1 MSLHASFIAD
11 VLKRRFILLN
21 SQLTFV
27 SLKRYNMK
35 KFTILSICFLIS
47 IKLIAQQF
55 NIVDFSRNISA
66 ENIKND
72 VYELA
77 SAKMQGRETAKN
89 GQKLAAVYIYK
100 QFKKAGL
107 IGYKMQTDSLSY
119 FQNFSIYS
127 KTVPGLNLSVNG
139 KKLSEYEDFA
149 LSGYKSFKADD
160 LDLIYLGT
168 APDSS
173 YTNKDLSNK
182 AVLFLTSN
190 LYAGPVKALDI
201 INKTN
206 CNIVFYCNPL
216 NPHQIQTV
224 MQRQKNMFSRRQIL
238 HPKRFPLNIPFDSL
252 AQPEQY
258 NRYNRMLSTYQGPIS
273 AKAVAKILKV
283 KVKDLKKCINGS
295 PFKIKNDEKLKI
307 DVVLQNEY
315 NLQSTENVIACIPGT
330 EKKDEYI
337 VLSAHYD
344 HIGMNGQKI
353 YYGAND
359 NASGTATLLEV
370 ARKLKKAVDAGLQL
384 KRSFVFAAFT
394 GEEKGLLGS
403 KYFVESNTF
412 PHSNIKTNLNI
423 DMLGRKDNR
432 HENLN
437 FVYLLGA
444 NDLYPKLKSI
454 TDSIN
459 NQYPKLELDYS
470 YDTADNFLYSASDQA
485 SFVKRNIPAIFYFN
499 GLHNDYHKTTDTPDK
514 IDYEAIK
521 KVSSLIFL
529 TAIELANQE

>member
-1 MSLHASFIAD
+1 
-11 VLKRRFILLN
+11 
-21 SQLTFV
+21 
-27 SLKRYNMK
+27 MK
-35 KFTILSICFLIS
+35 KFTILSICFLVS
-47 IKLIAQQF
+47 LKLIAQQF
-55 NIVDFSRNISA
+55 NLVDFSQNISA

-77 SAKMQGRETAKN
+77 SKKMQGRETAKE

-107 IGYKMQTDSLSY
+107 IGYQMQSDSLSY

-127 KTVPGLNLSVNG
+127 KTVPDLNLSVNG
-139 KKLSEYEDFA
+139 KKLNPYDDFA
-149 LSGYKSFKADD
+149 LFGYKSYKADG

-173 YTNKDLSNK
+173 YINKDLSNK
-182 AVLFLTSN
+182 AVCFLTSN
-190 LYAGPVKALDI
+190 LFAGPVKALDI

-206 CNIVFYCNPL
+206 CNIVFYSNPL

-224 MQRQKNMFSRRQIL
+224 MQRQKRMFSKRQIL
-238 HPKRFPLNIPFDSL
+238 HPQKFPLSIPFDSL
-252 AQPEQY
+252 TQPERY
-258 NRYNRMLSTYQGPIS
+258 KKYNRMLSTYQGPIS
-273 AKAVAKILKV
+273 AKSLTKILKV
-283 KVKDLKKCINGS
+283 KVKDLKKCINDN
-295 PFKIKNDEKLKI
+295 PLKIKNDGNLKI
-307 DVVLQNEY
+307 DVELKNEY
-315 NLQSTENVIACIPGT
+315 NSQSTENVIACLPGT
-330 EKKDEYI
+330 DKKEEYI
-337 VLSAHYD
+337 ILSAHYD
-344 HIGMNGQKI
+344 HVGMNGQKI

-359 NASGTATLLEV
+359 NASGTAALLEI
-370 ARKLKKAVDAGLQL
+370 ARKLKKAVDAGLKL
-384 KRSFVFAAFT
+384 KRSIVFAAFT

-403 KYFVESNTF
+403 KYFVENKTF
-412 PHSNIKTNLNI
+412 PHDNIKTNLNI

-432 HENLN
+432 HDDLN
-437 FVYLLGA
+437 FVYLLGT
-444 NDLYPKLKSI
+444 NDLNPKLKTI

-470 YDTADNFLYSASDQA
+470 YDTADSFLYSASDQA

-514 IDYEAIK
+514 IDYDAIK

-529 TAIELANQE
+529 TAIELANQ